1 MNTTKSVYNRL
12 FSEDKVEL
20 GKHEVALATTDEIAN
35 QLKTTTQ
42 DVAYFNK
49 LDDKVQKNFKALN
62 DAYVAIVMN
71 KDYKK
76 KREAILAK
84 LETTLTKQAADLG
97 IDVKQ
102 LPAWK
107 NLMDAYEYADQVN
120 DSIINAIDIVK
131 TLGK

>member
-1 MNTTKSVYNRL
+1 MNTTKTIYNKL

-20 GKHEVALATTDEIAN
+20 GKHKVSLGTTDDIAF
-35 QLKTTTQ
+35 QLKDTT
-42 DVAYFNK
+42 DAVAYFNK

-76 KREAILAK
+76 KKEAVLAK

-107 NLMDAYEYADQVN
+107 NLMDAYEYADQAN